1 MREICLNATDEEV
14 RGLLAGTTTKLARPM
29 SVQPDFV
36 DSSGRPWMRWVIGPW
51 VQGGEFPF
59 RCAPPVAPFGVA
71 GDRLRV
77 REKWGD
83 ADRYYQS
90 HTNDVPGVIAYAADK
105 SAIQFDAKK
114 PVPVPSWD
122 IAQWNWAAMQ
132 WRSAATMP
140 NWACRL
146 TLEVVHVQPKRVEDL
161 ADEDAR
167 AMGMDWAAPLPMKV
181 DRRRRFVD
189 DREDPR
195 EVGYPSASGSFALQN
210 LRETWDSRFG
220 KKTPWSSSPW
230 AFIATVKRIEGP
242 RG

>member
-1 MREICLNATDEEV
+1 MREICLNATDDEV
-14 RGLLAGTTTKLARPM
+14 RGLLAGTTTKLVRPM
-29 SVQPDFV
+29 STKPEFV

-51 VQGGEFPF
+51 IQGGEFPF

-140 NWACRL
+140 SWACRL
-146 TLEVVHVQPKRVEDL
+146 TLEVVHVQLKCVEDL
-161 ADEDAR
+161 TEAEIV
-167 AMGMDWAAPLPMKV
+167 AAGITV
-181 DRRRRFVD
+181 DVAA
-189 DREDPR
+189 
-195 EVGYPSASGSFALQN
+195 GASGIPWSDLPTLHHGLCAY
-210 LRETWDSRFG
+210 WDSRFG
-220 KKTPWSSSPW
+220 KKAPWSSKPW
-230 AFIATVKRIEGP
+230 AFIATVKRVEVAAHG
-242 RG
+242 